1 MSSAGYGSTGFR
13 ISSAQIVAMR
23 QIQAEDR
30 ALERVDR
37 LAEELRQRR
46 LVRLSSLHRGRW
58 RELLRAAI
66 ETAHRHDLGHEAL
79 CRYAALVIRFD
90 EDLGRGPA
98 AVWSGPIFEDP
109 WLSDAEKLEQL
120 EQCATEAN
128 LSRS

>member
-1 MSSAGYGSTGFR
+1 
-13 ISSAQIVAMR
+13 MR

-30 ALERVDR
+30 ALQRVER
-37 LAEELRQRR
+37 LAQELRERKLAR
-46 LVRLSSLHRGRW
+46 SSSLHRARW
-58 RELLRAAI
+58 RELLAAAI
-66 ETAHRHDLGHEAL
+66 ETAHRYDLGHEAL

-120 EQCATEAN
+120 EQCAADSK
-128 LSRS
+128 LACP